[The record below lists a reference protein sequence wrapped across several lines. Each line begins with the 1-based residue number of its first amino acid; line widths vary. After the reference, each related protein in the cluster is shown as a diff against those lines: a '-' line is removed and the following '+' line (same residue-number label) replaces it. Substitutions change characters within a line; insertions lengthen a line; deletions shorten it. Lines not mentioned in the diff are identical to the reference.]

1 MGAFS
6 LFERYIKCLISDF
19 FFSVVNNLVPRA
31 LFSGFGSG
39 APHLQSQGK
48 APWGRGCVV
57 KSYSISLVAKTFNNR
72 ISHMSALHRGYCT
85 LAVRHEKCLN
95 PAFFKVSIDH
105 LQSNPHVRPPPASD
119 HLTHTLISMFA
130 VCTMLLRI

>member
-1 MGAFS
+1 M
-6 LFERYIKCLISDF
+6 
-19 FFSVVNNLVPRA
+19 VNNLVPRA
-31 LFSGFGSG
+31 LFSGFGGG

-48 APWGRGCVV
+48 ALWGRGCVV
-57 KSYSISLVAKTFNNR
+57 KSYSISLVAKTFNNFSNVR
-72 ISHMSALHRGYCT
+72 TALWLLY
-85 LAVRHEKCLN
+85 V

-119 HLTHTLISMFA
+119 HLTHTLISMFT